1 MEQLEKKLN
10 YTFHD
15 RSLIETALTHSSFAN
30 EHRCASNERLEFV
43 GDSVLGMV
51 TASYLYRVFPQMPEG
66 KMTRLRAELVCE
78 QSLWEVADR
87 LGFGECL
94 RLGKGEELSGGRTRH
109 SILADCVE
117 AVIAA
122 MYLDGGIAPAKAF
135 IEEHILSRL
144 TDQATILI
152 HDWKTELQELVQ
164 ETPGRLITYEMIDER
179 GPDHRKSFTAAVLLN
194 GAQIGTGE
202 GPTKKEAE
210 QMAAKGALA
219 ALRRRDA

>member
-1 MEQLEKKLN
+1 M
-10 YTFHD
+10 
-15 RSLIETALTHSSFAN
+15 
-30 EHRCASNERLEFV
+30 
-43 GDSVLGMV
+43 
-51 TASYLYRVFPQMPEG
+51 
-66 KMTRLRAELVCE
+66 

-122 MYLDGGIAPAKAF
+122 MYLDGGITPAKAF

-179 GPDHRKSFTAAVLLN
+179 GPDHRKSFTAAVLLD
-194 GAQIGTGE
+194 GALIGTGE